1 MRTLVLASLALLGA
15 AACTKEGAGPS
26 DPSHAPKPAS
36 AIDDQTAQVASAGPP
51 AKDAEIN
58 WEAARADLAKRPAD
72 APATIQSVGKDGPVA
87 VPMLLP
93 SGIALPASS
102 DRPTPPVVTEDG
114 YFATYHLPKY
124 DVIVNGSK
132 RSYAAAGQAAGDK
145 TKMKFTTGEA
155 SAQLAF
161 SRYGADYLIEF
172 ECRQVDGGA
181 SCITEPEAKEFAES
195 LFVARTQ

>member
-1 MRTLVLASLALLGA
+1 MRTLALAGLALLGA

-26 DPSHAPKPAS
+26 DATPPPA
-36 AIDDQTAQVASAGPP
+36 AANDQPVQPASAGPQ
-51 AKDAEIN
+51 AVDSQIN

-93 SGIALPASS
+93 SIVGTANAS
-102 DRPTPPVVTEDG
+102 DRPTPPVVTDDG

-124 DVIVNGSK
+124 DAIVNGSK
-132 RSYAAAGQAAGDK
+132 RAYAAAGQAAQGNK
-145 TKMKFTTGEA
+145 EKMKFTTGDA
-155 SAQLAF
+155 SAQLSV

-172 ECRQVDGGA
+172 ECRAVDGGA

-195 LFVARTQ
+195 LFVAQTQ

>member
-1 MRTLVLASLALLGA
+1 MRALVLAGAIAIAA

-26 DPSHAPKPAS
+26 DPAQANPPAS
-36 AIDDQTAQVASAGPP
+36 SPDSQAQPASVQVT
-51 AKDAEIN
+51 DAQIN
-58 WEAARADLAKRPAD
+58 WDAARADLSKRPAD
-72 APATIQSVGKDGPVA
+72 APATVQSVGKEGPVP

-93 SGIALPASS
+93 SGIVVTAS

-124 DVIVNGSK
+124 DAIVNGSK
-132 RSYAAAGQAAGDK
+132 RAYAAAGQAPQGSK
-145 TKMKFTTGEA
+145 ETMKFTTGEA

-172 ECRQVDGGA
+172 ECREVDGA
-181 SCITEPEAKEFAES
+181 DSCITEAEAKEFAES
-195 LFVARTQ
+195 LFVAQTQ

>member
-26 DPSHAPKPAS
+26 DATQPPVAANDQPA
-36 AIDDQTAQVASAGPP
+36 QPASAGPQ
-51 AKDAEIN
+51 ATDKQIN
-58 WEAARADLAKRPAD
+58 WEAARADLAKKPAD

-93 SGIALPASS
+93 SIVGTASAG

-124 DVIVNGSK
+124 DAIVNGSK
-132 RSYAAAGQAAGDK
+132 RAYAAAGQAAGDK

-195 LFVARTQ
+195 LFVAQTQ

>member
-15 AACTKEGAGPS
+15 ACTKEGAGPS
-26 DPSHAPKPAS
+26 DPAQAPAAANDQTVQPAS
-36 AIDDQTAQVASAGPP
+36 TGPQ
-51 AKDAEIN
+51 ATDSQIN

-72 APATIQSVGKDGPVA
+72 APATIQAVGKDGPVA

-93 SGIALPASS
+93 SIVGAASAS

-124 DVIVNGSK
+124 DAIVNGSK
-132 RSYAAAGQAAGDK
+132 RAYAAAGQAAQGSK
-145 TKMKFTTGEA
+145 EKMKFTTGEA
-155 SAQLAF
+155 SAQMAF

-172 ECRQVDGGA
+172 ECREVDGGA
-181 SCITEPEAKEFAES
+181 SCITEAEAKEFAES
-195 LFVARTQ
+195 LFVAQTQ